1 VEYIPMNHLDLVR
14 GLAAIRSN
22 ILTQV

>member
-1 VEYIPMNHLDLVR
+1 VEHIAMNHLDLVR